1 MTPTSSNPTRS
12 PTLDASDTDAG
23 ARSHPSLP
31 PPLQATSSSKDSP
44 SLRDRT
50 SRRLFF
56 VLLESSSGLSLLGTF
71 SWHGVFFSAKL
82 DRKISPLSIMSRP
95 AKFTLAASVL
105 VSGLTV
111 WGVHYMQERER
122 EVMYRGVERD
132 EERQAEKKR
141 KRLLDLQINQEK
153 EAAYQK
159 IQPTAA
165 AASSGTSLPLT
176 SVPSAATEATQ
187 LPHSL
192 IRALIRVTASF
203 LPLPPASVESIDSEL
218 SCHAILE
225 GYLGSPEHMSS
236 ACAECFLRIRGLQD
250 LEAARKASLES
261 LFPFGMPSEVF
272 LSHLYA
278 QPTPVT
284 AKLEREQQE
293 QRVREFD
300 AKYTSLNEPY
310 RVIAD
315 RNAKFQAEAE
325 ARGDTDSI
333 KSCNATIASLAT
345 SAATV
350 TSSLLENNAV
360 CNTSA
365 TTPEGTLEPVNSI
378 VQGMIETVANAV
390 LATHANMAPL
400 IVNTVTIPGVTV
412 DDVDDQREAL
422 RLKGRGTRAL
432 GYRANECP
440 PSVDMCD
447 ETHLASPITHHP
459 QRLVLLVKKLGI
471 WFANMQNREYENRV
485 AKRKAKEMVHVKNLF
500 VQ

>member
-1 MTPTSSNPTRS
+1 MAIINRGYRVIPAAPSRLAIPILFMQK
-12 PTLDASDTDAG
+12 TLN
-23 ARSHPSLP
+23 
-31 PPLQATSSSKDSP
+31 
-44 SLRDRT
+44 
-50 SRRLFF
+50 FF
-56 VLLESSSGLSLLGTF
+56 
-71 SWHGVFFSAKL
+71 
-82 DRKISPLSIMSRP
+82 
-95 AKFTLAASVL
+95 
-105 VSGLTV
+105 
-111 WGVHYMQERER
+111 
-122 EVMYRGVERD
+122 
-132 EERQAEKKR
+132 
-141 KRLLDLQINQEK
+141 
-153 EAAYQK
+153 
-159 IQPTAA
+159 A
-165 AASSGTSLPLT
+165 AASKAQATGTLSYDSAYCEFYGHTFT
-176 SVPSAATEATQ
+176 SN
-187 LPHSL
+187 
-192 IRALIRVTASF
+192 
-203 LPLPPASVESIDSEL
+203 ASVESIDSEL

-261 LFPFGMPSEVF
+261 LYPFGMPSE
-272 LSHLYA
+272 
-278 QPTPVT
+278 T

-315 RNAKFQAEAE
+315 RNAKFQVEAE

-350 TSSLLENNAV
+350 TPSLLENVTV
-360 CNTSA
+360 CNTNTPA
-365 TTPEGTLEPVNSI
+365 TTPEGIPEPENSI

-422 RLKGRGTRAL
+422 RLKGRGARAL
-432 GYRANECP
+432 DYRANECP

-459 QRLVLLVKKLGI
+459 RILCHGCGYLSPDCHCSPHWVTSATTVETVTSDLNLLSQVQSQEEAGPSCPLGGRDDETLGRDVAYDVVLRQRNSSCPDVREACAARQETRDMPLRLPTLVIGSSFSYLI
-471 WFANMQNREYENRV
+471 SAP
-485 AKRKAKEMVHVKNLF
+485 
-500 VQ
+500 